1 MISDYN
7 GLDIQIHI
15 LLKKIGMPAHIKGY
29 KFVKEILIKILEKN
43 DILDWNITNLYKTIG
58 KKFNVKS
65 TTIERNI
72 RYAIGLSMSRC
83 DHNIWSRYFGTAV
96 WYKEYPTNSEF
107 IASICDYLKIYHKEL
122 FNENNTQKIF

>member
-7 GLDIQIHI
+7 GLNIQIHI
-15 LLKKIGMPAHIKGY
+15 LLKKIGMPAHIRGY
-29 KFVKEILIKILEKN
+29 KFVKEMLVKILEKN
-43 DILDWNITNLYKTIG
+43 DILDWSITNLYKAIG

-83 DHNIWSRYFGTAV
+83 DHNIWSRYFGT
-96 WYKEYPTNSEF
+96 EIT
-107 IASICDYLKIYHKEL
+107 
-122 FNENNTQKIF
+122 